1 MGSKTVR
8 GLLLATLTLVFL
20 IMIAFP
26 RCVNAQASLPPD
38 REGTSPDR
46 SVFGIGI
53 AVGPV
58 SGIGLSFRHHLP
70 GRFSY
75 QITGGIIKVDEEL
88 HYAVGLELQFDLI
101 RKETDRIFIVA
112 AGGYYHSGKSE
123 ENSLEGP
130 ARLGLGVGG
139 EVYLGA
145 GFHGTGEILFCYFS
159 DGNVLPLPQIGFHY
173 YFY

>member
-1 MGSKTVR
+1 MGSKTLR
-8 GLLLATLTLVFL
+8 DMFARTTLLFVVL
-20 IMIAFP
+20 IVLP
-26 RCVNAQASLPPD
+26 RSAHAQASLPPD
-38 REGTSPDR
+38 REGTSPHR

-58 SGIGLSFRHHLP
+58 SGIGLSFRHHFP

-75 QITGGIIKVDEEL
+75 QITGGIIKVDEQL
-88 HYAVGLELQFDLI
+88 HYAVGLELQWDLI

-112 AGGYYHSGKSE
+112 AGGYYHSGKSG

-130 ARLGLGVGG
+130 GRLGLGVGG
-139 EVYLGA
+139 ELYLGG
-145 GFHGTGEILFCYFS
+145 GFHGTGEILFSYFS
-159 DGNVLPLPQIGFHY
+159 DGNVLPLPQVGFHY

>member
-1 MGSKTVR
+1 MGSKTLR
-8 GLLLATLTLVFL
+8 DMFARTILLLVVL
-20 IMIAFP
+20 IVLP
-26 RCVNAQASLPPD
+26 RSAYAQASLPPD
-38 REGTSPDR
+38 REGTSPHR

-58 SGIGLSFRHHLP
+58 SGIGLSFRHHFP

-75 QITGGIIKVDEEL
+75 QITGGIIKVDDQL
-88 HYAVGLELQFDLI
+88 HYAVGLELQWDLI

-112 AGGYYHSGKSE
+112 AGGYYHSGKSG

-130 ARLGLGVGG
+130 GRLGLGVGG
-139 EVYLGA
+139 ELYLGG
-145 GFHGTGEILFCYFS
+145 GFHGTGEILFSYFS
-159 DGNVLPLPQIGFHY
+159 DGNVLPLPQVGFHY